1 MNKNQ
6 QEYLK
11 NETIKRKE
19 EFMTRR
25 TKIICTLGPSTDNE
39 AVMRALIE
47 EGMNV
52 ARFNFSHGPHDEQMG
67 RLKMLRKL
75 RKELGKYVAAL
86 LDTKGPE
93 IRLVEFEKGKTEL
106 KTGQTF
112 TLTTDD
118 ILGTDE
124 RVSITYKNLAD
135 DVKLGDHILIDDG
148 LVGLEVVE
156 IKPVAKPV
164 NTKVNARDI
173 VCKVLNDGVIS
184 NKKGVNVPNVDLTMP
199 FISEKDYGD
208 ICFAVENDYDFIAA
222 SFVRTA
228 EDVMEIRKIL
238 AEKGGEDIKI
248 ISKIENMQGVRNI
261 DDIIRVSDGIM
272 VARGDMG
279 VEIPLEDVPVMQKMI
294 IKKAC
299 EAGKIVI
306 TATQMLDSMMKHPR
320 PTRAESTDVAN
331 AIYDGTSAIMLSGE
345 TAAGMYPIE
354 AVKTMVRIATRT
366 EQDINYLQRFRQRR
380 TMCNPD
386 VTNAISHATCT
397 MAGDLSAAA
406 IVTVTK
412 SGRTARMISKYRPN
426 CTIIGECLTEK
437 VCRQLNLEW
446 GVEPVLIT
454 EEQDA
459 SQLFEKA
466 VDVAEM
472 AGFVSKGE
480 LVVLTGGV
488 PLGVSGTTN
497 LIKVQVAGHILV
509 TGKGLNG
516 KKISGN
522 LCVCHSNEDLKSFKD
537 GDIIVAADTTNEM
550 MAQMRQ
556 ASALIVEA
564 EGANCHAAIAGL
576 SLDIPVLI
584 AAKNALN
591 VLKTSAYVE
600 VDCESGVV
608 SAN

>member
-222 SFVRTA
+222 SFVRSA

-294 IKKAC
+294 IKKVC

-366 EQDINYLQRFRQRR
+366 EHDINYLQRFRQRR

-446 GVEPVLIT
+446 GVEPILIT

-466 VDVAEM
+466 VDVAEA

-584 AAKNALN
+584 AAKNALD

>member
-584 AAKNALN
+584 AAKNALD

>member
-412 SGRTARMISKYRPN
+412 SGRSARMISKYRPN

-466 VDVAEM
+466 VDVAEA

-584 AAKNALN
+584 AAKNALD

>member
-1 MNKNQ
+1 
-6 QEYLK
+6 
-11 NETIKRKE
+11 
-19 EFMTRR
+19 MTRR

-208 ICFAVENDYDFIAA
+208 ICFAVDNDYDFIAA

-294 IKKAC
+294 IKKVC

-366 EQDINYLQRFRQRR
+366 EHDINYLQRFRQRR

-446 GVEPVLIT
+446 GVEPILIT

-584 AAKNALN
+584 AAKNALD

>member
-1 MNKNQ
+1 MS
-6 QEYLK
+6 
-11 NETIKRKE
+11 RK
-19 EFMTRR
+19 
-25 TKIICTLGPSTDNE
+25 TKIICTLGPAVDNE
-39 AVMRALIE
+39 DVMRALIQ

-75 RKELGKYVAAL
+75 RTELGKPVAAL

-93 IRLVEFEKGKTEL
+93 IRLGQFEKGKTEL
-106 KTGQTF
+106 KTGRGF

-118 ILGTDE
+118 ITGTDD
-124 RVSITYKNLAD
+124 RVSITYKNLWN
-135 DVKLGDHILIDDG
+135 DVKPGDHILIDDG
-148 LVGLEVVE
+148 LVGLEVIE
-156 IKPVAKPV
+156 IRPVANPV
-164 NTKVNARDI
+164 NKAINPMDI
-173 VCKVLNDGVIS
+173 VCRVLNDGVIS
-184 NKKGVNVPNVDLTMP
+184 DRKGVNVPNVDLTMP

-208 ICFAVENDYDFIAA
+208 ICFAVDNDYDFIAA

-261 DDIIRVSDGIM
+261 DEIIRVSDGIM

-294 IKKAC
+294 IKKVC
-299 EAGKIVI
+299 DAGKIVI

-320 PTRAESTDVAN
+320 PTRAEATDVAN

-380 TMCNPD
+380 AMCNPD
-386 VTNAISHATCT
+386 VTSAISHATCT

-426 CTIIGECLTEK
+426 CTIVGECLTEK
-437 VCRQLNLEW
+437 VCRQLNLER
-446 GVEPVLIT
+446 GVEPGLIA
-454 EEQDA
+454 EEKNADM
-459 SQLFEKA
+459 LFEKA
-466 VDVAEM
+466 VDVAE
-472 AGFVSKGE
+472 ATGFVSKGDI
-480 LVVLTGGV
+480 VVLTGGV

-497 LIKVQVAGHILV
+497 LIKVQVAGHILLN
-509 TGKGLNG
+509 GKGANG

-522 LCVCHSNEDLKSFKD
+522 LCVCHEAADIENFKD

-550 MAQMRQ
+550 MGQMRQ
-556 ASALIVEA
+556 ASGLIVEN
-564 EGANCHAAIAGL
+564 EDANSHAVIAGL

-584 AAKNALN
+584 AAKDAVQ
-591 VLKTSAYVE
+591 VLKSGAYVE
-600 VDCESGVV
+600 LDCENGIV
-608 SAN
+608 STMSETK